1 MTNGRL
7 QTATGSGLKAAEI
20 SQGLGTRVIAR
31 RIVYR
36 ESTSSTNDVAKQL
49 AQAGEPEGT
58 LVIADEQTAG
68 RGRLGRKWIAPPRS
82 SILMSLILRPTLLPP
97 QTNRATMAVSLGA
110 CKGIEQVTGLTALVK
125 WPNDILLTGKKCA
138 GILSEAEI
146 VGDQVE
152 YVVVGLGV
160 NANFSASSVEAM
172 PLTATTIADELGHS
186 VSREE
191 LTRSLVREIE
201 RYYFRLR
208 EGAYLR
214 SEWRSRMITQGKH
227 VRADTGSQ
235 IEEGIA
241 EDIDEDGALLLRR
254 ADGSLARLIAGEV
267 TLSGKINSG
276 G

>member
-1 MTNGRL
+1 MTKDEL
-7 QTATGSGLKAAEI
+7 QTGSGLNVAAI
-20 SQGLGTRVIAR
+20 SQGLGTRVFAR

-36 ESTSSTNDVAKQL
+36 ESTNSTNDIAKQL
-49 AQAGEPEGT
+49 AEAGEPEGT

-125 WPNDILLTGKKCA
+125 WPNDILLNGKKCA

-146 VGDQVE
+146 VEDQVE

-208 EGAYLR
+208 EGADLR
-214 SEWRSRMITQGKH
+214 SEWRSRMITLGKH
-227 VRADTGSQ
+227 VRADTGRQ

-267 TLSGKINSG
+267 TLSGNINSG